1 VTLLSTKSERLVALN
16 ALLVFIML
24 LMIGRFA
31 IVGWN
36 RILMNTNS
44 ADGDQG
50 AYLQLGLDVRE
61 HGMLTDG
68 KRNPLY
74 PVLISIFAE
83 REWRYFT
90 WAKIMNLIVGLVTI
104 LALYAVGYRLFDKVT
119 GILAAFL
126 LSINMEFIL
135 HSTFALAEALLV
147 LWVLLAWYA
156 MVLAL
161 KRPDQARYWIIAG
174 VLAGLAYL
182 TKGTG
187 LLIAACFVLTATLLY
202 KPQVWGRS
210 TFWGFVGSFF
220 IIALPLWIYNWLTF
234 GSPIYNSAINNVM
247 WMGTAE
253 EKYIADPAE
262 LPTIWSYTQEHSL
275 AEIWNRLG
283 RGLLNMRFFFAKLLW
298 PTRSLAFDRFLLAG
312 GLDVILALVA
322 ITLVVSWRFLLPIIK
337 KNREILLFTAVLFIV
352 FYVLFGWYLAIAPFP
367 IRFLLVLAPILILL
381 LSAGVVGLIRRAWAS
396 PKIPQV
402 AKLAGSVI
410 VFLFALWVARWF
422 TVTGLA
428 NAQAAQENPFVADT
442 NFNEYNEQSLL
453 WVRSG
458 HSDQDSV
465 SVLWGPSHNLPI
477 WRHAD
482 FLHFFRTP
490 LATETVGQLEAF
502 LDSNNVTYVIAD
514 ADMARRR
521 PDLADDLGI
530 SIAEGER
537 LEVKNFPNGWA
548 LGLAIPD
555 MPCRWCVFRRI
566 SADPPIVPT
575 EYVFGESIRL
585 IGYESQPDYVSPGG
599 QLTVTLHWES
609 LRSVTTDYTVFTQLL
624 GPDLQLHGQMDQQ
637 PLSGHW
643 PTSRWLPGQKYVDKF
658 VIDVSETAPQG
669 EYVLLVGLYDLGTGQ
684 RMPISLHGERV
695 PDDAIALYSLR
706 TEDAKSGQ

>member
-1 VTLLSTKSERLVALN
+1 VTLLSSKRFVALN
-16 ALLVFIML
+16 ALLVCIML

-31 IVGWN
+31 AVGWN

-61 HGMLTDG
+61 RGMITDG

-90 WAKIMNLIVGLVTI
+90 WAKILNLGVGLMTI
-104 LALYAVGYRLFDKVT
+104 LALYAVAYRLFDKAT
-119 GILAAFL
+119 AILAAFL

-156 MVLAL
+156 MVRAL
-161 KRPDQARYWIIAG
+161 QRPDQARYWIVG
-174 VLAGLAYL
+174 GGLAGLAYL

-187 LLIAACFVLTATLLY
+187 LLIAVCFVLTATLLY
-202 KPQVWGRS
+202 GPRAWRRP
-210 TFWGFVGSFF
+210 TFWSFVAGFVV
-220 IIALPLWIYNWLTF
+220 IALPLWIYNWVVF
-234 GSPIYNSAINNVM
+234 GSPIYNSAIKNVM

-262 LPTIWSYTQEHSL
+262 LPTVWSYIQDHSL
-275 AEIWNRLG
+275 NETWNRLWH
-283 RGLLNMRFFFAKLLW
+283 GLIDMRFFFAKLLW

-322 ITLVVSWRFLLPIIK
+322 VTLIVSRRFLVPIIK

-367 IRFLLVLAPILILL
+367 IRFLLVLAPILMLL
-381 LSAGVVGLIRRAWAS
+381 LSAGVVGLIRSAWAS
-396 PKIPQV
+396 PKIPQL
-402 AKLAGSVI
+402 AKLAGCVI
-410 VFLFALWVARWF
+410 ALLFAVWIARWF
-422 TVTGLA
+422 TVTGVA
-428 NAQAAQENPFVADT
+428 NAQSAQQNPFVADT
-442 NFNEYNEQSLL
+442 NFNEYNEQTLV

-458 HSDQDSV
+458 HSDEDSV

-482 FLHFFRTP
+482 FLHFLRTP
-490 LATETVGQLEAF
+490 LATETLGQLEAF
-502 LDSNNVTYVIAD
+502 LDSNNVAYVIAD

-530 SIAEGER
+530 SITEGER
-537 LEVKNFPNGWA
+537 LEVKDFPNGWA
-548 LGLAIPD
+548 LGLAIPE

-575 EYVFGESIRL
+575 EYVLGDSIRL
-585 IGYESQPDYVSPGG
+585 FGYESQPDYVSPGG

-609 LRSVTTDYTVFTQLL
+609 LRPVSSDYTVFTQLL
-624 GPDLQLHGQMDQQ
+624 GPDLQLHGQMDRQ

-643 PTSRWLPGQKYVDKF
+643 PTSRWLPGQRYLDKF
-658 VIDVSETAPQG
+658 VIDVGETAPEG

-684 RMPISLHGERV
+684 RLPIVLHGERV
-695 PDDAIALYSLR
+695 PDDAIALYPLR
-706 TEDAKSGQ
+706 TGDAKSGQ